1 MTQAILLGLLAGVL
15 ALFVMVLV
23 LAGFDNS
30 NATTALTGAIS
41 MIVGVLVTGWR
52 AGTTGITGP
61 TPPSDD
67 TDTGRA
73 G

>member
-1 MTQAILLGLLAGVL
+1 MTQAVLLGLLAGVL
-15 ALFVMVLV
+15 ALIVMVLV
-23 LAGFDNS
+23 LSGFDNS

-52 AGTTGITGP
+52 AAGAVGTA
-61 TPPSDD
+61 PPDD